1 MDYVKLWT
9 RVSEYHSNQIDFI
22 NFVENKLEE
31 IHRKFGVEDDKL
43 MQTAEQLRNNIEK
56 VKRVQGILLK
66 ELHELEMI
74 VEMAKK

>member
-22 NFVENKLEE
+22 NFVENNLED

-66 ELHELEMI
+66 ELHELEMV